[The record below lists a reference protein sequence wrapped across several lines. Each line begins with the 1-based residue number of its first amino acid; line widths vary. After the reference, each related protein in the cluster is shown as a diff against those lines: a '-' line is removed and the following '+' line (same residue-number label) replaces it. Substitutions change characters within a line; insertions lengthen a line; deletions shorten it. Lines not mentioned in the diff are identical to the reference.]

1 MIRKQPV
8 KPQGPKEVGKNFF
21 LGGGSLKLTLPCP
34 VTIKQCTTAPLW
46 GLGHGWHETHIGGPA
61 DPLRAPRSGFPSGV
75 SDFMPPTPP
84 GKSCKCTH
92 RRTQVSAGVG
102 KPGMDSECASG
113 CTWST
118 AWAAAR
124 LRDSRAR
131 STGVI
136 QGQRGGKIEVRNFS
150 QFSAISQ
157 FFAIFR
163 NFSQF
168 SAIFRNFSAIFLS
181 SRFSDCLPTLVQNNE
196 IFFFY
201 YAMHSL
207 MFQVY
212 QMLAYLSW

>member
-1 MIRKQPV
+1 MERGGTGTLEY
-8 KPQGPKEVGKNFF
+8 GPEHT
-21 LGGGSLKLTLPCP
+21 GS
-34 VTIKQCTTAPLW
+34 
-46 GLGHGWHETHIGGPA
+46 G
-61 DPLRAPRSGFPSGV
+61 
-75 SDFMPPTPP
+75 
-84 GKSCKCTH
+84 
-92 RRTQVSAGVG
+92 
-102 KPGMDSECASG
+102 
-113 CTWST
+113 
-118 AWAAAR
+118 
-124 LRDSRAR
+124 SR
-131 STGVI
+131 
-136 QGQRGGKIEVRNFS
+136 QRGGKIEVRNFS

-163 NFSQF
+163 NFPQF

>member
-1 MIRKQPV
+1 M
-8 KPQGPKEVGKNFF
+8 
-21 LGGGSLKLTLPCP
+21 
-34 VTIKQCTTAPLW
+34 
-46 GLGHGWHETHIGGPA
+46 
-61 DPLRAPRSGFPSGV
+61 
-75 SDFMPPTPP
+75 
-84 GKSCKCTH
+84 
-92 RRTQVSAGVG
+92 
-102 KPGMDSECASG
+102 
-113 CTWST
+113 
-118 AWAAAR
+118 
-124 LRDSRAR
+124 
-131 STGVI
+131 
-136 QGQRGGKIEVRNFS
+136 QRGGKIEVRNFS

-157 FFAIFR
+157 FFAIFH